1 MKLNTS
7 PFCPFAAQWKRM
19 FPSGRAHAQ
28 TDTSSRC
35 SRSPLGRSRRV
46 PALLHLSKLILSY
59 FQHVF
64 YVLLLLISLC
74 KTWLIHVLL
83 ISRLLLDRLVSVF
96 PVFFFNSEVR
106 FSHDMTR
113 LGRPMR
119 PEDHW
124 SCIAHLSSE
133 NMLNLEIHKHSMLK
147 KLSPIKKH

>member
-1 MKLNTS
+1 MKLNS
-7 PFCPFAAQWKRM
+7 PFCPFAAHWKRM

-35 SRSPLGRSRRV
+35 SRSPLGRSRPV

-59 FQHVF
+59 FQYVF

-96 PVFFFNSEVR
+96 PVFFLTPKSDFLTTWLVWDNPWDQRTIGPASLTSVLR
-106 FSHDMTR
+106 ICWIRT
-113 LGRPMR
+113 
-119 PEDHW
+119 
-124 SCIAHLSSE
+124 
-133 NMLNLEIHKHSMLK
+133 NLEIHKHSML
-147 KLSPIKKH
+147 